1 MDNHTSL
8 NINVDGSPFVPGE
21 PMKPKTF
28 TITMQGEPPKNVISQ
43 EEIKQ
48 RRNERTTKQG
58 QFAWAKLHS
67 YTGND
72 PQWLDLWQY
81 FIPQRCDCKDGY
93 QKILEEMPPDF
104 TSPDAF
110 FAWGVALHNAVNLK
124 LGKPQLTI
132 DEARKIWR
140 RNDGC
145 SEDSGSNLP

>member
-1 MDNHTSL
+1 MDDRPVL
-8 NINVDGSPFVPGE
+8 NITIDGSPMQDGSMPT
-21 PMKPKTF
+21 PTF
-28 TITMQGEPPKNVISQ
+28 RKIDLLGSTQRQITQQEIEKRKQDRTI
-43 EEIKQ
+43 
-48 RRNERTTKQG
+48 KQG

-81 FIPQRCDCKDGY
+81 FIPARCDCKDGY

-110 FAWGVALHNAVNLK
+110 FAWSVRLHNAVNKK
-124 LGKPQLTI
+124 LGKPELTI

-145 SEDSGSNLP
+145 SENSGSNLP